1 MRYGFP
7 YNEWR
12 RLWRL
17 YIREI
22 NELSSPDVRI
32 DPSIVA
38 QELEN
43 SSFTGHDM
51 EWVEN
56 RLAGKLQAMLAYRQG
71 SSVVGYQYFMDRD
84 YMAPIEWWWYH

>member
-1 MRYGFP
+1 
-7 YNEWR
+7 
-12 RLWRL
+12 
-17 YIREI
+17 
-22 NELSSPDVRI
+22 
-32 DPSIVA
+32 
-38 QELEN
+38 
-43 SSFTGHDM
+43 M